1 MISTYTYKD
10 LTWIDL
16 ESPTRDEVR
25 LIMEQYGIHPL
36 VGNELLTPTEHPKVD
51 LYDNMVYLVLH
62 FPAISHKHSAETKQ
76 EIDFIIGEK
85 FLITTHYDLIDPLHE
100 FSKVFEVNTI
110 LDKSSMGTHAGFI
123 FFFIIRELYKNLT
136 QQLDGIAESLKKIES
151 EIFSGHEGKKMVEV
165 ISRVNRDLLNFK
177 QSIRSHKQVFE
188 SFELAG
194 AKLFGNDFLY
204 YLRSLTG
211 EYHKVAAIL
220 DGHKDTLLDLRD
232 TNDSL
237 LTTKTNSVMQYLT
250 VITFL
255 ILPSTLLATIF
266 NMEVT
271 EMPKLTFWSVVVT
284 MILSMVIMYIFF
296 KRKKW
301 I

>member
-1 MISTYTYKD
+1 MISTYTHKD

-16 ESPTRDEVR
+16 ESPTKDEVR

-62 FPAISHKHSAETKQ
+62 FPAISHKHGAETK
-76 EIDFIIGEK
+76 EEVDFIIGEK

-110 LDKSSMGTHAGFI
+110 LDKSTIGTHAGFV
-123 FFFIIRELYKNLT
+123 FFFIIRELYKNLA
-136 QQLDGIAESLKKIES
+136 QQLDEIEESLKKIES
-151 EIFSGHEGKKMVEV
+151 EIFRGHEGKMVEV
-165 ISRVNRDLLNFK
+165 MSRVNRDLLNFK
-177 QSIRSHKQVFE
+177 QSIRFHKQVFE

-194 AKLFGNDFLY
+194 AKLFGNDFSY
-204 YLRSLTG
+204 YLHSLTG

-220 DGHKDTLLDLRD
+220 DGHKDTLLDLRE

-237 LTTKTNSVMQYLT
+237 LTTKTNSIMQFLT
-250 VITFL
+250 VVTFL
-255 ILPSTLLATIF
+255 ILPSTLIAALF
-266 NMEVT
+266 NMEVPGV
-271 EMPKLTFWSVVVT
+271 PKPGFWSVVVV
-284 MILSMVIMYIFF
+284 MIISMVAIYAIF

-301 I
+301 L